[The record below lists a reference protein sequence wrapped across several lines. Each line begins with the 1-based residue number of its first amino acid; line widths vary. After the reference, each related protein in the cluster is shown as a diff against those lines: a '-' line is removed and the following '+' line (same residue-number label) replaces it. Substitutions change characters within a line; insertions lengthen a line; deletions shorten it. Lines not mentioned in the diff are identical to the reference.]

1 MINLAGLKE
10 LENIK
15 VKRVVEDGKY
25 TAILSDCVL
34 KQSDMAGRYAILTF
48 TLTNETNTEYTF
60 TLTKFLFDSTREKN
74 FNTFE
79 QFLGHYEKATDNKFE
94 TALDAVKEM
103 SKTKFTIWIKTNDY
117 ITKDGELR
125 SSKDI
130 WFTEPVDKDAGQ
142 ITMDNL
148 LADED

>member
-25 TAILSDCVL
+25 TAILSDCII
-34 KQSDMAGRYAILTF
+34 KQSDIAGKYATLTF
-48 TLTNETNTEYTF
+48 TLTNELGTEFSF
-60 TLTKFLFDSTREKN
+60 TLTKFLFDNLREKN

-79 QFLGHYEKATDNKFE
+79 QFLGHYEKATNNNFA
-94 TALDAVKEM
+94 TALDAVEEM
-103 SKTKFTIWIKTNDY
+103 AKTKFTVWVKTHNY
-117 ITKDGELR
+117 ITKDGESR

-130 WFTEPVDKDAGQ
+130 WFTEPVNEEPVQ

>member
-1 MINLAGLKE
+1 MINLAELKE

-25 TAILSDCVL
+25 TAILSDCVI
-34 KQSDMAGRYAILTF
+34 KQSDTAGKYATLTF
-48 TLTNETNTEYTF
+48 TLTNELGTEYSF
-60 TLTKFLFDSTREKN
+60 TLTKFFFNNAREKN

-79 QFLGHYEKATDNKFE
+79 QFLGHYEKATNNNFAS
-94 TALDAVKEM
+94 ALDAVKEM
-103 SKTKFTIWIKTNDY
+103 AKTEFTVWIKTNEY
-117 ITKDGELR
+117 ITKDGEPR

-130 WFTEPVDKDAGQ
+130 WFTEPVNEEHVQ